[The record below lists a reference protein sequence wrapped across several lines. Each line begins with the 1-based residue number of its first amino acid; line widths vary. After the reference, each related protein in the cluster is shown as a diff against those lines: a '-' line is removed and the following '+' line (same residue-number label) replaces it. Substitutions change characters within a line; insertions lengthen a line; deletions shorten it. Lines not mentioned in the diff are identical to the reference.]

1 MSSNESSKTPAPYQ
15 WAGAANSPQLQADGS
30 RRFLPQLVMGWVK
43 RVLDQINLY
52 EARYSATFSGSA
64 PATYSSLL
72 QAAGAPYNGAVAE
85 LVIARL
91 FVLHY
96 ICGFLA
102 LLHLGAE
109 WMYSGKE
116 PPRFSAWLVGG
127 ALALSLVGG
136 IWLQPKL
143 KEWHRIKYAEHYRL
157 AKTPPERAAAA
168 KSFGMW
174 HGISMGMNL
183 LTLAALWL
191 NLARIIHPGEAPR
204 FVSPVNKFGLDRRS

>member
-1 MSSNESSKTPAPYQ
+1 MLSFLRFFGVTVAAVWFGATVFFTFFAGPAFFT
-15 WAGAANSPQLQADGS
+15 DE
-30 RRFLPQLVMGWVK
+30 MK
-43 RVLDQINLY
+43 RL
-52 EARYSATFSGSA
+52 F
-64 PATYSSLL
+64 PP
-72 QAAGAPYNGAVAE
+72 PYNGAVAE

-191 NLARIIHPGEAPR
+191 NLARVIHPGEAPR